1 MRKLALLLALTM
13 VVSFAGCSSN
23 KNGVE
28 KKQNE
33 IRTED
38 QVEKNMEK
46 FLHDGDT
53 YTAELFVEMADTYE
67 GVLEGEDR
75 QRYVFDL
82 RSKEEYDAGHIV
94 GAINI
99 DLKTADFDAI
109 IEKTPSDYSVYV
121 IGNTDEEAKTFV
133 ANLKAADEEK
143 LFAYAIVGGYEALEK
158 AEGIDKYISTEPGD
172 FSDFTRSE
180 AAKKFEELEAEGKIK
195 EVE

>member
-82 RSKEEYDAGHIV
+82 RSKEEYDAS
-94 GAINI
+94 
-99 DLKTADFDAI
+99 F
-109 IEKTPSDYSVYV
+109 
-121 IGNTDEEAKTFV
+121 
-133 ANLKAADEEK
+133 
-143 LFAYAIVGGYEALEK
+143 
-158 AEGIDKYISTEPGD
+158 
-172 FSDFTRSE
+172 
-180 AAKKFEELEAEGKIK
+180 
-195 EVE
+195 

>member
-99 DLKTADFDAI
+99 DPKTADFDTI

-172 FSDFTRSE
+172 FSDFIRSE

>member
-23 KNGVE
+23 KNGVA

-121 IGNTDEEAKTFV
+121 IGNTDEEARTFV

-172 FSDFTRSE
+172 FSDFTRAE

>member
-1 MRKLALLLALTM
+1 MKKALLVLGIICALLLA
-13 VVSFAGCSSN
+13 GCGAEETP
-23 KNGVE
+23 KVE
-28 KKQNE
+28 NPDTKAHEEMMANQ
-33 IRTED
+33 
-38 QVEKNMEK
+38 EK

-82 RSKEEYDAGHIV
+82 RSKEDYDAGHIV
-94 GAINI
+94 EAINI
-99 DLKTADFDAI
+99 DPTTADFDAI

-143 LFAYAIVGGYEALEK
+143 LFAYAIIGGYEALEK

-172 FSDFTRSE
+172 FSDFTRTE
-180 AAKKFEELEAEGKIK
+180 AAKKFEDLEAEGKVK
-195 EVE
+195 KAE

>member
-1 MRKLALLLALTM
+1 MRKILLVLGIICALML
-13 VVSFAGCSSN
+13 AGC
-23 KNGVE
+23 GGQEQTAVE
-28 KKQNE
+28 NPDTKAHEEMMANQ
-33 IRTED
+33 
-38 QVEKNMEK
+38 EK

-82 RSKEEYDAGHIV
+82 RRKEEYDAGHIV
-94 GAINI
+94 EAINI
-99 DLKTADFDAI
+99 DPTTADFDAI

-172 FSDFTRSE
+172 FSDFTRTE

-195 EVE
+195 EAE

>member
-1 MRKLALLLALTM
+1 
-13 VVSFAGCSSN
+13 
-23 KNGVE
+23 
-28 KKQNE
+28 
-33 IRTED
+33 
-38 QVEKNMEK
+38 MEK

-121 IGNTDEEAKTFV
+121 IGNTDEEARTFV

-172 FSDFTRSE
+172 FSDFIRSE

>member
-1 MRKLALLLALTM
+1 MKKALLVLGIICALLLA
-13 VVSFAGCSSN
+13 GCGTEETP
-23 KNGVE
+23 KVE
-28 KKQNE
+28 NPDTKAHEEMMANQ
-33 IRTED
+33 
-38 QVEKNMEK
+38 EK

-53 YTAELFVEMADTYE
+53 YTAGLFVEMADTYE

-82 RSKEEYDAGHIV
+82 RSKEDYDAGHIV
-94 GAINI
+94 EAINI
-99 DLKTADFDAI
+99 DPTTADFDAI

-172 FSDFTRSE
+172 FSDFTRTE
-180 AAKKFEELEAEGKIK
+180 AAKKFEDLEAEGKVK
-195 EVE
+195 KAE

>member
-23 KNGVE
+23 KNGVA

-53 YTAELFVEMADTYE
+53 YTAELFVEMADAYE

-121 IGNTDEEAKTFV
+121 IGNTDEEARTFV

>member
-23 KNGVE
+23 KNGVA

-67 GVLEGEDR
+67 GVLEGE
-75 QRYVFDL
+75 
-82 RSKEEYDAGHIV
+82 
-94 GAINI
+94 
-99 DLKTADFDAI
+99 TARDMYLI
-109 IEKTPSDYSVYV
+109 
-121 IGNTDEEAKTFV
+121 
-133 ANLKAADEEK
+133 
-143 LFAYAIVGGYEALEK
+143 
-158 AEGIDKYISTEPGD
+158 
-172 FSDFTRSE
+172 
-180 AAKKFEELEAEGKIK
+180 
-195 EVE
+195 

>member
-1 MRKLALLLALTM
+1 MRKILLVLGIICALML
-13 VVSFAGCSSN
+13 VGC
-23 KNGVE
+23 GGQE
-28 KKQNE
+28 QTENE
-33 IRTED
+33 NPDTKAHDEMMAN
-38 QVEKNMEK
+38 QEK

-94 GAINI
+94 EAINI
-99 DLKTADFDAI
+99 DPTTADFDAI

-133 ANLKAADEEK
+133 ANLKATDEEK

-172 FSDFTRSE
+172 FSDFTRTE

>member
-1 MRKLALLLALTM
+1 MRKILLVLGIICALML
-13 VVSFAGCSSN
+13 VGC
-23 KNGVE
+23 GGQE
-28 KKQNE
+28 QTENE
-33 IRTED
+33 NPDTKAHDEMMAN
-38 QVEKNMEK
+38 QEK

-94 GAINI
+94 EAINI
-99 DLKTADFDAI
+99 DPTTADFDAI

-133 ANLKAADEEK
+133 ANLKVADEEK

-172 FSDFTRSE
+172 FSDFIRSE